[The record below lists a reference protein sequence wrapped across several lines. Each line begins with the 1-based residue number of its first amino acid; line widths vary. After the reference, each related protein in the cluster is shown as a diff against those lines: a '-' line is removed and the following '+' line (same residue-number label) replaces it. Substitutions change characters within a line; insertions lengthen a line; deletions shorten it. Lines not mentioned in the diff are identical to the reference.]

1 MTVQTDIGG
10 ACSQF
15 AERSCGAICCH
26 LAIAP
31 RIIAPFSQKTA
42 SCMKRRTL
50 RADALMLITAL
61 IWGTTFVAQSMGMD
75 HIGPLLYTGLRF
87 ALGCLVI
94 LPLVLLARS
103 PRVEAQNRRFSKP
116 MVLGSMVL
124 GAVLTVGINLQQ
136 VGLLFT
142 TVTNSGF
149 ITGLYVILVPLL
161 GLFLGM
167 RSGLGT
173 WCGAALAVAG
183 MLLLS
188 VTADYRIA
196 FGDLLQMASAV
207 CWAVHVLLVGILASR
222 YDPVRVSFIQFAV
235 CAVISL
241 LLAVLL
247 EEIHLHAIV
256 QAAPAI
262 AFGGV
267 LAVGIGFTLQVVA
280 QKDAIA
286 SHAAII
292 LSLEAVFAAIAGWL
306 VLNETLSVRGFIG
319 CTLMLCGMLVAQL
332 VPIYQQR
339 RERRNSAEPMAG
351 SAR

>member
-1 MTVQTDIGG
+1 
-10 ACSQF
+10 
-15 AERSCGAICCH
+15 
-26 LAIAP
+26 
-31 RIIAPFSQKTA
+31 
-42 SCMKRRTL
+42 MKRRTL

-61 IWGTTFVAQSMGMD
+61 IWGTTFVAQSKGME
-75 HIGPLLYTGLRF
+75 HIGPFLYTGLRF

-103 PRVEAQNRRFSKP
+103 PRVEADSRRFSKP
-116 MVLGSMVL
+116 MLLGSTVLGV
-124 GAVLTVGINLQQ
+124 VLTVGINLQQ

-149 ITGLYVILVPLL
+149 ITGLYVILVPLF

-173 WCGAALAVAG
+173 WCGALLAVVG

-196 FGDLLQMASAV
+196 SGDLLQMASAA
-207 CWAVHVLLVGILASR
+207 CWAIHVLLVGILASR
-222 YDPVRVSFIQFAV
+222 YDPIRVSFIQFAV
-235 CAVISL
+235 CALISL
-241 LLAVLL
+241 LMALLL
-247 EEIHLHAIV
+247 EEIQLDAIV

-262 AFGGV
+262 AFGGI

-280 QKDAIA
+280 QKDALA

-306 VLNETLSVRGFIG
+306 VLNEVLSLRGFIG
-319 CTLMLCGMLVAQL
+319 CSLMLCGMLVAQL

-339 RERRNSAEPMAG
+339 RQIRQAANTASEPA
-351 SAR
+351 